1 MNQPTRL
8 GEAPEIVVTAGRPA
22 PPPVSGPESPRDQL
36 VDRIIRINTSATT
49 EFLNRFAEPELS
61 EYLEHLLS
69 AQRPRGRRAVRVR
82 APGRPGIVTGRE

>member
-1 MNQPTRL
+1 MDHSNRP
-8 GEAPEIVVTAGRPA
+8 GEAPEIVVTAARP
-22 PPPVSGPESPRDQL
+22 SSMSPESPREQL
-36 VDRIIRINTSATT
+36 VDRIIRINTSATA

-82 APGRPGIVTGRE
+82 APGRPGIVTSGE

>member
-1 MNQPTRL
+1 MHESTRP
-8 GEAPEIVVTAGRPA
+8 GVEPEIVVTATRPSENGA
-22 PPPVSGPESPRDQL
+22 RGSSRDEL
-36 VDRIIRINTSATT
+36 VDRIIRINRSATT

-82 APGRPGIVTGRE
+82 APGRPGIVTGGE